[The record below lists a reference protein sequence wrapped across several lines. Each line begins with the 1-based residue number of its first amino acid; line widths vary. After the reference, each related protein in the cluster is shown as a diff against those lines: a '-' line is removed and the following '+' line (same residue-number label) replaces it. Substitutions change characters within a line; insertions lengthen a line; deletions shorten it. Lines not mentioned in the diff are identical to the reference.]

1 MVKLVW
7 YNDLGGL
14 LAHDI
19 DTVIECLSGYYIC
32 SKLLF
37 LIYMKMHERKK
48 FASNFIIK
56 QNPFGQAKGATRCV
70 AAVPPIDNNQD
81 YGAPYPCNSLSQHRG
96 AAGDLRLLF

>member
-1 MVKLVW
+1 
-7 YNDLGGL
+7 
-14 LAHDI
+14 
-19 DTVIECLSGYYIC
+19 
-32 SKLLF
+32 
-37 LIYMKMHERKK
+37 MHERKK